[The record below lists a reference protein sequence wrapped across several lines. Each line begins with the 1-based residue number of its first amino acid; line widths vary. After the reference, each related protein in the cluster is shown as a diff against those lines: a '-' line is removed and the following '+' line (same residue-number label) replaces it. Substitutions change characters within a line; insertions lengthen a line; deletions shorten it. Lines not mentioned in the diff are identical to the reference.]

1 MSARSERTFKQ
12 NTYRIL
18 ESGHAEDFVSRF
30 FDWAMMAFIIVNV
43 AAVTLETVDD
53 LQANWGGVFLWI
65 EIITVVAFT
74 VEYLS
79 RMWVADLHLPLRRF
93 GPIGARF
100 RYIISPFALIDIA
113 VIAPFYVT
121 MFLSGTDLR
130 FLLVLRLM
138 RLLKLARYSPALASL
153 GRVLRQERRALG
165 AAVFVMMVLLMI
177 AATAIYHAERLVQP
191 EVFGSIPAA
200 MWWGIATLTTVGYG
214 DVIPMTPLG
223 RVIGGVVMVIGIGMF
238 AIPIGII
245 ASGFSSEIHRR
256 EFVVSWGMVSRVP
269 LFAQLNPQNVNRI
282 SSLLRSRV
290 ITAGSV
296 IARRGEEAHDMFF
309 ITSGEVELEV
319 TPDPVVLA
327 EGDFFGEVAL
337 LKRSTRTA
345 TVRALTQVSLLVLN
359 ADDFHT
365 LMEDDPDLNDQI
377 TRVAEERFAWQ
388 TEHLN
393 DEFNEA
399 EEKRRGK

>member
-1 MSARSERTFKQ
+1 
-12 NTYRIL
+12 
-18 ESGHAEDFVSRF
+18 
-30 FDWAMMAFIIVNV
+30 
-43 AAVTLETVDD
+43 
-53 LQANWGGVFLWI
+53 
-65 EIITVVAFT
+65 
-74 VEYLS
+74 
-79 RMWVADLHLPLRRF
+79 
-93 GPIGARF
+93 
-100 RYIISPFALIDIA
+100 
-113 VIAPFYVT
+113 
-121 MFLSGTDLR
+121 
-130 FLLVLRLM
+130 
-138 RLLKLARYSPALASL
+138 
-153 GRVLRQERRALG
+153 
-165 AAVFVMMVLLMI
+165 
-177 AATAIYHAERLVQP
+177 
-191 EVFGSIPAA
+191 
-200 MWWGIATLTTVGYG
+200 
-214 DVIPMTPLG
+214 
-223 RVIGGVVMVIGIGMF
+223 MVIGIGMF

-269 LFAQLNPQNVNRI
+269 LFSQLNPQNVNRI